1 MSIELAYSEIEGYL
15 EQIFTG
21 SKLVDVDDTTILI
34 KHPDNKVLM
43 KARRIY
49 DSEYKKSI
57 EEGLLS
63 AKDMKKIIEERNLI
77 PVEDREKISK
87 LESKLE
93 AQKVLLAKTTK
104 VKANQDRIKGIIHEI
119 EEEIRQLKLKEKSK
133 LSMTADNR
141 AEESKILFLSWS
153 SIFNFE
159 TDERYW
165 SKYKDFLNESNL
177 DFRNRAISEFIIFY
191 SGIPT
196 PQIRSIARSNLWRIR
211 YITSIKTSEPL
222 FGVPTSEYTND
233 MLNLAYWSHFYQN
246 VYEMMPDDQPSQEV
260 IEDDE
265 ALDAYLDDFYKERNR
280 ENATRRHQKKSGGG
294 KLSAYNQQE
303 VIVTRSNEL
312 YEDIEYDK
320 PREAQAIKDRN
331 LVRKKTRRGG
341 SRRGDMPQNLPRR

>member
-1 MSIELAYSEIEGYL
+1 MSIELTYREIETYL

-21 SKLVDVDDTTILI
+21 SKIVDVDGVTILL
-34 KHPDNKVLM
+34 KHPDNRVLM
-43 KARRIY
+43 KARSIY
-49 DSEYKKSI
+49 DFEYKQSV
-57 EEGLLS
+57 EEGLLP
-63 AKDMKKIIEERNLI
+63 AKDMQKLIEERNLI
-77 PVEDREKISK
+77 STEDREKISK

-93 AQKVLLAKTTK
+93 AQKVILAKTTK
-104 VKANQDRIKGIIHEI
+104 VKANQDRIKGIIHNL

-133 LSMTADNR
+133 LSMTADNK
-141 AEESKILFLSWS
+141 AEESKILFLSWQGV
-153 SIFNFE
+153 FDFE
-159 TDERYW
+159 TDKKYW
-165 SKYKDFLNESNL
+165 PDYKDFLNES
-177 DFRNRAISEFIIFY
+177 DSSFRNKVISEFIMFY
-191 SGIPT
+191 GGIPT

-211 YITSIKTSEPL
+211 YITSTKTSELL

-265 ALDAYLDDFYKERNR
+265 ALDAYLDDFYKERHR
-280 ENATRRHQKKSGGG
+280 EYATRRHQKKSGGG
-294 KLSAYNQQE
+294 NLSAYNKQE

-341 SRRGDMPQNLPRR
+341 SKRGDMPQNLPRR

>member
-1 MSIELAYSEIEGYL
+1 MSIDLTYSEIEGYL
-15 EQIFTG
+15 EQIFAG
-21 SKLVDVDDTTILI
+21 SKLVDIGDTIILL
-34 KHPDNKVLM
+34 KHPSNLLLM
-43 KARRIY
+43 QARRIY
-49 DSEYKKSI
+49 DSEYKNSI

-63 AKDMKKIIEERNLI
+63 TKDMRKIMEERNLL
-77 PVEDREKISK
+77 PMEDREKIAR

-93 AQKVLLAKTTK
+93 AQKILLAKTTK
-104 VKANQDRIKGIIHEI
+104 VKANQDRIKGIINEL
-119 EEEIRQLKLKEKSK
+119 EGEIRQIRMKERSK

-141 AEESKILFLSWS
+141 AEESKILFLSWQ
-153 SIFNFE
+153 SIFNFDTNE
-159 TDERYW
+159 KFW
-165 SKYKDFLNESNL
+165 ISYKDFLNESSL
-177 DFRNRAISEFIIFY
+177 DFRNKTISEFIIFY

-196 PQIRSIARSNLWRIR
+196 PQIRAIARSNLWRIR
-211 YITSIKTSEPL
+211 YITSIKTSESL
-222 FGVPTSEYTND
+222 FGVSTSEYTND

-280 ENATRRHQKKSGGG
+280 ENATRRQSKRSGSG

-341 SRRGDMPQNLPRR
+341 SRRGDTPQNLPRR